1 MQVKPTRREFL
12 FTTGSLSAVLLLNDL
27 HIAGA
32 QVPADSAPWFA
43 NCVRWGQ
50 TNLTLKDIATCDV
63 AFWRDFWK
71 RTDTQAILVNGVAGF
86 ATFPSRNPLI
96 ESSPFAPDRDLF
108 GEINAAARAEG
119 IYVLARMEA
128 NSLTERIR
136 NAFSDYRIVNANGQR
151 GNAMCINSPYRQ
163 EHVYQVYREI
173 MDRYEVAAFTDNST
187 LGAPLC
193 YCRYCTAKWA
203 KEVGGELPRST
214 RMDDPQYRRWV
225 RWNRQVVLN
234 VWDEMQTFV
243 KQIGGPHCLYIS
255 YVRMNGTNSRDIA
268 ARVPFL
274 MMDCQSRNDSY
285 SFSEHADEARYLRSL
300 TGWEKNVTVCSALY
314 HHSHG
319 YFRIS
324 SAPVVE
330 SRMYPKSGLAGGFD
344 PWWHIVSSNPPDSR
358 MFSIAPP
365 VLQWHQ
371 KNEQYLTKGRPIAT
385 AGIIR
390 SDDNTLFYGGSVGGF
405 GGGGIGPGAGA
416 AGFGGG
422 GTAVQMPYRGM
433 LRAIFLSRIPYYPI
447 HIKDVSKYA
456 HDLKVLVYPNI
467 GAMSDDE
474 CDEVREYVR
483 GGGSILV
490 TGVTSLYDQDG
501 VVRSDFG
508 MAEVLGVSVAG
519 RIPGRDVYGAAS
531 AETYLAFADSATK
544 HTALTSL
551 SATNAIAFG
560 GPAIPLRVA
569 RDRQIL
575 AYHAV
580 LSQAGALVPDR
591 DSPSVV
597 VGEFGKGRVAYLAA
611 DLDRQY
617 LREPN
622 PDQAAVLGGLL
633 RWCARDIQPLYV
645 EGDGY
650 VGAYLNQQEDRL
662 VLHLFN
668 GTGVDN
674 GDDITDRFY
683 PVGPLRI
690 KVQAPSSIRGSARLL
705 NADRSVTTRRRQDL
719 LEFEVPRVDDYEVVV
734 LE

>member
-12 FTTGSLSAVLLLNDL
+12 VTAGSASAALLLNDL
-27 HIAGA
+27 HTVGA
-32 QVPADSAPWFA
+32 QIQAGSAPWFA

-71 RTDTQAILVNGVAGF
+71 QTSAQAVLVNGVAGF
-86 ATFPSRNPLI
+86 AAFPSRNPLL
-96 ESSPFAPDRDLF
+96 ESSPFAPNRDLF

-128 NSLTERIR
+128 NNVTERIR
-136 NAFSDYRIVNANGQR
+136 NAFADYRTVNENGQR
-151 GNAMCINSPYRQ
+151 GNMMCINSPFRQ
-163 EHVYQVYREI
+163 EHVYEVYREI
-173 MDRYEVAAFTDNST
+173 MDRYKVAAFTDNST
-187 LGAPLC
+187 LGASLC
-193 YCRYCTAKWA
+193 YCKYCTAKWA

-214 RMDDPQYRRWV
+214 RMDDAQYRRWV
-225 RWNRQVVLN
+225 RWNSQVVLD

-243 KQIGGPHCLYIS
+243 KQIGGPDCLYIS
-255 YVRMNGTNSRDIA
+255 YVRMGGTNSRDIA

-300 TGWEKNVTVCSALY
+300 TEWEKNVTVCSAQY

-324 SAPVVE
+324 SDPTVE
-330 SRMYPKSGLAGGFD
+330 SRMYLKSGLAGGFD
-344 PWWHIVSSNPPDSR
+344 PWWHIVSSNPPDNR
-358 MFSIAPP
+358 MFSIVPP
-365 VLQWHQ
+365 VFRWHQ

-390 SDDNTLFYGGSVGGF
+390 SDDNAVFYGT
-405 GGGGIGPGAGA
+405 GGGGGAVGAPGL
-416 AGFGGG
+416 AGFGGAG
-422 GTAVQMPYRGM
+422 LAVQMPYRGM
-433 LRAIFLSRIPYYPI
+433 LRALFQSRIPYYPI
-447 HIKDVSKYA
+447 HIKDLPK
-456 HDLKVLVYPNI
+456 HTRDLKVLVFPNI
-467 GAMSDDE
+467 GAMSDAE

-501 VVRSDFG
+501 MARSDFG
-508 MAEVLGVSVAG
+508 MTDVLGVSVAG
-519 RIPGRDVYGAAS
+519 RVPARDIYSAPS
-531 AETYLAFADSATK
+531 AESYLVFEESATQ
-544 HTALTSL
+544 HPALASL
-551 SATNAIAFG
+551 STTNAIAFG
-560 GPAIPLRVA
+560 GPAIPLRA
-569 RDRQIL
+569 APDRQIL
-575 AYHAV
+575 AYHAA
-580 LSQAGALVPDR
+580 LSETGALVPDH

-597 VGEFGKGRVAYLAA
+597 VGEFGKGRVVYLAA

-622 PDQAAVLGGLL
+622 PDQASLLGGLL
-633 RWCARDIQPLYV
+633 RWCARDVLPLHV

-650 VGAYLNQQEDRL
+650 IGAYLNQQENRL

-683 PVGPLRI
+683 PVGPLKI
-690 KVQAPSSIRGSARLL
+690 KVQAPSSIKGSARLL
-705 NADRSVTTRRRQDL
+705 NAERPIATSRRRDF